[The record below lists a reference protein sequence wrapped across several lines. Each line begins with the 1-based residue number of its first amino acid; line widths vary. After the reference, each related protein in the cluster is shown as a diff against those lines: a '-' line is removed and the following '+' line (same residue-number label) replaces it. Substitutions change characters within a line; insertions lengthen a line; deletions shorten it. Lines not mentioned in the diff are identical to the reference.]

1 MPIDQVFLHL
11 TDATFFAGEVLAF
24 FVLIA
29 TIISCFAP
37 NRSTDRTVQKLLSLL
52 NMLAG
57 NVGRNRNADD
67 A

>member
-24 FVLIA
+24 LVLIA
-29 TIISCFAP
+29 TIISSFTP
-37 NRSTDRTVQKLLSLL
+37 NHSADRTINKLLSLL
-52 NMLAG
+52 NLLAG